1 MLDAEHDPSRQ
12 AHSVQNRTDKYE
24 GRATMYIIG
33 ENIHIISEKVKEA
46 LSATRRQV
54 LPGTGV
60 KQVEAGAQALDLNL
74 GPRKKDG
81 EEVFPWMVETVEAVV
96 DVPLSFDT
104 TNLAG
109 HRSRA

>member
-1 MLDAEHDPSRQ
+1 
-12 AHSVQNRTDKYE
+12 
-24 GRATMYIIG
+24 MYIIG

-46 LSATRRQV
+46 LKKKDVSIFQELAVR
-54 LPGTGV
+54 
-60 KQVEAGAQALDLNL
+60 QVEAGAQALDINL

-81 EEVFPWMVETVEAVV
+81 EEIFPWMVETVEAVV

-109 HRSRA
+109 DRSRIEEDHQSTANHQLDFRGTRAT